1 MNMNH
6 EQIMKIGGLKVFV
19 DHPENGI
26 AAVQIDYIDQI
37 RLYQIKIRLDRQMD
51 SQDKIKSRA
60 LGTPE

>member
-6 EQIMKIGGLKVFV
+6 EQIMTIGGLKVFV

-26 AAVQIDYIDQI
+26 AAVQIDQI
-37 RLYQIKIRLDRQMD
+37 RLDYTRLRLDQIDRQMD

-60 LGTPE
+60 QGTPE